1 MFVDEVSQK
10 VEKLR
15 AMDREF
21 RLFGAD
27 HHRYRFNPP
36 LAEIDLL
43 GFEERNRIS
52 LPKDYRNFVL
62 NVGNGGAGPYYGIY
76 PLLPD
81 NVHHGM
87 SEDYGIDV
95 SVPFPHSKDWDEG
108 QQGAYDS
115 DAGQSPDDDLV
126 AEYFDNR
133 HIAGALCICDYGCGN
148 FFLLVANGSEKG
160 NMWVDGRLNYSGI
173 FRGGFEDGERE
184 RAITFSR
191 WYLNWLDRS
200 LEKLSQAGGG
210 RGPIW

>member
-1 MFVDEVSQK
+1 MFVDEVRQK

-15 AMDREF
+15 AMDQEL
-21 RLFGAD
+21 RLFAAD
-27 HHRYRFNPP
+27 HHRYEFNPP

-52 LPKDYRNFVL
+52 LPKDYRDFVL

-87 SEDYGIDV
+87 SEEYPIDV
-95 SVPFPHSKDWDEG
+95 SVPFPHSKDWNEG
-108 QQGAYDS
+108 WERAYDWET
-115 DAGQSPDDDLV
+115 GQSPDDSLDT
-126 AEYFDNR
+126 EYFDSG
-133 HIAGALCICDYGCGN
+133 HITGTLCICDYGCGN
-148 FFLLVANGSEKG
+148 FFLLAVNGSEKG
-160 NMWVDGRLNYSGI
+160 NIWVDGRLAYSGI

-184 RAITFSR
+184 RAITFSE

-200 LEKLSQAGGG
+200 LEKLSRADGG
-210 RGPIW
+210 RDPIW